1 VQVAHR
7 EASAAR
13 QPHGPPSI
21 EHHILL
27 ELKPFSHRFPLTL
40 APESVSDEEARGS
53 IPALASIPIRPA
65 SVVS

>member
-1 VQVAHR
+1 
-7 EASAAR
+7 
-13 QPHGPPSI
+13 
-21 EHHILL
+21 L
-27 ELKPFSHRFPLTL
+27 ELKPFSHHFRLTL